1 MHRSRTASSHGKRRA
16 ATPTPQLM
24 AVPGDL
30 GRACSSRCAPKREL
44 LAVANAIRRWKG
56 TRHDLLI
63 NLRLP
68 LVCSVSSASLP
79 PTPPNLDRSPK
90 RNGAHAPMASSFAQ
104 QLGGYP
110 GGTAGRPLRD
120 DSSSQSS
127 STAGPAE
134 VHTAMSL
141 APD

>member
-1 MHRSRTASSHGKRRA
+1 MSR
-16 ATPTPQLM
+16 
-24 AVPGDL
+24 V
-30 GRACSSRCAPKREL
+30 
-44 LAVANAIRRWKG
+44 
-56 TRHDLLI
+56 

-90 RNGAHAPMASSFAQ
+90 RNGQHAPMASSFAQ

-127 STAGPAE
+127 SAVGGAE
-134 VHTAMSL
+134 VRPAARL
-141 APD
+141 ASD